1 MMSPGRRSGGSCPTI
16 PASAGFLADFVRH
29 GTQALRNKAWQRI
42 PFDSLLA
49 AEQDE
54 LVRMLDGGRGQPFA
68 SNVDQHP
75 EYICSGWTK
84 GQLAQTWALPAYNPP
99 AKRDPIP
106 YYDFYIGPRNTGPG
120 GSAEDSDARI
130 AADKIT
136 PPADL
141 SRHEP
146 VIIIGRPGVYI
157 LLEGY
162 LRSVLFMRDANPVQR
177 LLVWLP
183 KSL

>member
-1 MMSPGRRSGGSCPTI
+1 M
-16 PASAGFLADFVRH
+16 
-29 GTQALRNKAWQRI
+29 N
-42 PFDSLLA
+42 A
-49 AEQDE
+49 AEKDE

-68 SNVDQHP
+68 SNADQHP
-75 EYICSGWTK
+75 QYICSSWTK

-99 AKRDPIP
+99 DKRNPIP

-141 SRHEP
+141 SGHEP
-146 VIIIGRPGVYI
+146 VIVIGRPGAYI

-162 LRSVLFMRDANPVQR
+162 LRSVLFMRDAGPAQR
-177 LLVWLP
+177 LLVWVP
-183 KSL
+183 KPL